1 MNNHL
6 IARRAIDTNRT
17 GSELTTMNIVSKQ
30 GSDGPV
36 LGDREIEIMRALW
49 VAGSGTVAEVRRK
62 LAAELAYTTVLTI
75 LRNLESKGYVSHEE
89 EGRVHR
95 YSPLLGRSQ
104 ATKAAICRIVD
115 SFFEG
120 SPEQLVRYLAQQKMV
135 SRKDLKRI
143 RRELAKGNVKVDI
156 PAPKKAR
163 KKKARVGGE
172 SAAPKESEPV
182 NSDGGSVEHPAD
194 LADRQIVSD
203 VVFDRKNPGETA
215 SPPAIDDP
223 VEHA

>member
-1 MNNHL
+1 MH
-6 IARRAIDTNRT
+6 
-17 GSELTTMNIVSKQ
+17 IVTKP
-30 GSDGPV
+30 GSDGPA

-49 VAGSGTVAEVRRK
+49 IAGSGTVAEVRRK

-104 ATKAAICRIVD
+104 ATKAAICRVVD

-120 SPEQLVRYLAQQKMV
+120 SPEQLVRYLAHQKMV

-143 RRELAKGNVKVDI
+143 RRELTKGKASPE
-156 PAPKKAR
+156 PAPKKKPK
-163 KKKARVGGE
+163 KKKALRVGDKNPTGK
-172 SAAPKESEPV
+172 PSEPV
-182 NSDGGSVEHPAD
+182 NGNGGSVELPAY
-194 LADRQIVSD
+194 AAGRQVMSD
-203 VVFDRKNPGETA
+203 VVLDGQNPGESA
-215 SPPAIDDP
+215 DLPAIDNP

>member
-1 MNNHL
+1 MNL
-6 IARRAIDTNRT
+6 VT
-17 GSELTTMNIVSKQ
+17 KQ
-30 GSDGPV
+30 GADGPV

-75 LRNLESKGYVSHEE
+75 LRNLESKGYVSHDE

-104 ATKAAICRIVD
+104 ATKAAICRVVD

-135 SRKDLKRI
+135 GRKDLKRI
-143 RRELAKGNVKVDI
+143 RRELAKGKVS
-156 PAPKKAR
+156 PKAAQ
-163 KKKARVGGE
+163 KKKPKREKAAAGGK
-172 SAAPKESEPV
+172 SPAAKPSEPV
-182 NSDGGSVEHPAD
+182 NGDGAGVELSTNA
-194 LADRQIVSD
+194 AKGQIVSNVMLD
-203 VVFDRKNPGETA
+203 GQDSGK
-215 SPPAIDDP
+215 PAGLPAVDNP